1 MITSLI
7 LAYPLMFPDRV
18 PAWRLN
24 DEPILFYKK
33 LKTILCRSGIILHDQ
48 TWSSQAFWQAIC
60 RFLG

>member
-1 MITSLI
+1 
-7 LAYPLMFPDRV
+7 MFPDRV

-24 DEPILFYKK
+24 DEPILFYEK
-33 LKTILCRSGIILHDQ
+33 LKTILCRGGIILHDQ